1 MDNLDNGLEL
11 LSGKLVVL
19 FLTYALAL
27 EACVNFPA
35 GTRVKVTNDPNPDL
49 NGEYTWDG
57 TKLVKTTNN
66 TLEKAKDEA
75 EKLVEDKLE
84 TVLTPDKILDIISGQ
99 ITEGDLDTHL
109 RQRIDKIESVGPI
122 IDELQREADKVKKD
136 LDEQLFFLE
145 VDYNNLKKYVT
156 ELELEVNID
165 FAGVKEQI
173 QQLRDQVAA
182 DMAAAQKRI
191 DEIQAE
197 IDTKWQEVDQ
207 IQLDLQ
213 KEINDRID
221 AVRAET
227 EARVAEIRKL
237 SDGLTQEII
246 DRKDGDQKLYEN
258 IENYKVS
265 NEQSLANIR
274 EEVKVAV
281 DTANA
286 SAEKVDALDARVK
299 VAEDN
304 SGKALENSAAAVSKA
319 QAAADL
325 AGATATRVDSLE
337 ADVIKAVDDSGTAI
351 KNSAT
356 ALQQS
361 QAAVDK
367 ANAVAE
373 SVNIVEAKLN
383 TKNSTYRQDT
393 APTKADTP
401 NLTAGDIWINPSNKN
416 EQKRWNGVA
425 WVDISDMRIG
435 DNASAIEKLT
445 ATVSDQGGQIKANA
459 DKITN
464 LETTIGDMA
473 TSDALEALRTEVK
486 KNTDG
491 ISGNAEKIT
500 ALETTVGK
508 NQEANSKALQ
518 DLNTRVDKTDEK
530 VAANASAITSL
541 NSTVNAS
548 LNAVNITADLDLDHD
563 VTYFRKFGE
572 INKVSADEGTTQ
584 RVIRV
589 GNNAGNDVL
598 WMHPNTF
605 MPFDPD
611 VMYKV
616 RAKIRRN
623 SGTGTIYIGVAAK
636 NAVKTKYVTTTNTL
650 ADDMGSSHYFL
661 TGSTVSTTPV
671 GQWVELEWYI
681 KGRSTGSS
689 LLPPTYGVIDKPIQL
704 AKYVGYIT
712 PMFIANYGDAA
723 GQVDVAYVVL
733 ETAEAYKMI
742 SANANALTSLKTDV
756 QKNADG
762 IKAVGEAVT
771 NVESSITNMDI
782 GGQNLW
788 SIWNKTL
795 TQPVTGGPYI
805 KVDWLEGQEN
815 DEWYR
820 ATIIKDMANYQHYFI
835 NVLVDQRY
843 PIVIGEEYTVT
854 FEMRASKI
862 AKIYQVLAYFGALST
877 VVDNQQSTTT
887 DWKTYTFTAKANGTN
902 TAGSYQLF
910 GFTLLKS
917 EGWNLNDWYE
927 VRRVQLQK
935 GNKATRYQKAQAG
948 LLAGIKANSQAFST
962 LNATVQ
968 EHADTISSQGQAI
981 TGLESKVN
989 GIDGEVKANAK
1000 AVDELKTTVIEQGD
1014 EIRSQGQAITS
1025 LDNTVKISAK
1035 AGTNLLINS
1044 NVTGT
1049 YDGVGYPHVI
1059 YNLGEDF
1066 EVGVQYSLIWC
1077 AEHKRGTGDTNS
1089 SLAVYAG
1096 GGSQSLQSLVN
1107 TNGKVI
1113 NRITFVKSSANLSPK
1128 NLNFYMINRP
1138 PASAGSV
1145 GTVYWAVLVKGPSVL
1160 TDVWIPSP
1168 YDYIPQATANA
1179 NAITGLQTDV
1189 KANGD
1194 SIKIQAEQL
1203 TGVKATL
1210 GAHDTDS
1217 LALDYNTATP
1227 SVWESYYSYDM
1238 KQYFK
1243 TTTSGKIGPN
1253 VFRKDTT
1260 NPANCFNFNLSKIPN
1275 NRPYKV
1281 SFWAR
1286 RSADSTGRFEI
1297 PVRYVRAD
1305 GSVSN
1310 VGGGYGAYPITPAIP
1325 NNEVWTFVEMVI
1337 DASKVADA
1345 PQIQFGIALGHTG
1358 TSGWSEMQGYK
1369 VSPVLNA
1376 GDMDAT
1382 VATAEAVQKIS
1393 TQVDKNT
1400 KGIETQG
1407 IAITGLESKVNDID
1421 KAVGG
1426 QATAIDELKT
1436 SVKTQGD
1443 TIAAQGQS
1451 ITKVEAGLKVATKG
1465 ITMSASIDV
1474 EPDSEWIYVT
1484 KSGEVARANDQ
1495 SALGGKVYRLGN
1507 NAGNDHVNMR
1517 SVAKIPFNPQ
1527 RFYTVKLRYRRV
1539 QGTGTVY
1546 ASVLTIAA
1554 DGVSH
1559 VKPDNSI
1566 STDFGGSNYFV
1577 INQAAPLGVWQEAVV
1592 YVKGRAAGAAAG
1604 SWTMDSP
1611 RQVPANTAF
1620 LSLQFLANYPNL
1632 AGVVDLDYILIE
1644 ESDATLENNVTAK
1657 AVSALTTEVEK
1668 VDGKVTAQATDISNL
1683 KVSVNNIEK
1692 GKADVSAL
1700 DALKVDVKSNTDNI
1714 KIQAEKVT
1722 GLESNLDGVRLST
1735 GQNLIWN
1742 GDFTS
1747 TPNGLENWGQ
1757 NGNVAGFQLYN
1768 WAARGTKWARYVSSD
1783 TTTAYKGFRQVV
1795 PISRGLKPNMDYTLS
1810 WDAHGN
1816 YQDFNGKTMAI
1827 IIHRQGTSSGT
1838 NQVGSSGYATPAGIQ
1853 RHSYTFNTNGITD
1866 LSYLNIIFYV
1876 PLGFAPDFF
1885 VTNVQLEEGKVGT
1898 GFKKSN
1904 SEMLS
1909 GISANAQ
1916 AVTQLK
1922 TLTET
1927 QGNAITS
1934 QGQSITDIKVRI
1946 NDMEKDNLL
1955 NPFTDATGGG
1965 AIYEQ
1970 VAIPLKKP
1978 IVIKAGEKYTVRGKL
1993 SFEHPNALADG
2004 QGIGIYLE
2012 GSPIFSSIPR
2022 FKQGADQTFEG
2033 TVTIDAATNGRTIS
2047 NLKFY
2052 LLPSGTAVAGTKT
2065 TVHWAE
2071 LFKGDSIL
2079 GGTASAVQSLSATV
2093 KQQGEDITSQGQ
2105 AITQLNSSVKDIQDN
2120 KADASALNNYYTKA
2134 QADSALASSLTELK
2148 SGIVVAG
2155 NNMIKNGNFTKDM
2168 LYWNQWGTG
2177 STNTIETVDAAKR
2190 VKIVPT
2196 TATGWKGISQAT
2208 TSGSYR
2214 RNTSYTVSFTAFS
2227 SSATSKVRVLLH
2239 SVGGGNNDPQHSTII
2254 NVTNKSSRYSFTF
2267 KTTDLLGKT
2276 GFNLMIGPDGGI
2288 SDTIYLQDIMLSE
2301 GDVAAAWS
2309 DSNEETQ
2316 IGIAANTTAI
2326 GKVETRTA
2334 TLEGTVETQ
2343 GTDIRA
2349 LKSQVN
2355 DPVKGLD
2362 ATAIA
2367 MGKLDTR
2374 VKTAEDSISLQGKAI
2389 TQVEASISGLTV
2401 GGRNYLLDSKTQ
2413 GTKNWSPDFDIQ
2425 QFTGQTAAM
2434 SFDIEITTAVAA
2446 GTRNRIGYECSFNQG
2461 TSVRYMGVWLN
2472 NASSYPAGTKMRVKN
2487 LFAIPAGTVTT
2498 KPTNFPF
2505 INQTSGGAFKVSN
2518 VKWEVGN
2525 LATDWTPAP
2534 EDVPEIDTS
2543 QFASAKALNDLSIKV
2558 DNVDGKVTATAD
2570 SVTQL
2575 ESTVGDNTASLKT
2588 QGQSIDG
2595 LMTKWS
2601 VKADVNGMVS
2611 GVAMNNDG
2619 KTADFIIRANTFA
2632 IAPPTTANAGNVG
2645 KYAFVYQST
2654 PKTLPNGTVIPA
2666 GLYVDSLML
2675 GEINANRINANSL
2688 SAISANLGTLVT
2700 YKDPTQPT
2708 KARMV
2713 MQGSLISVY
2722 DDNNKLRVRLGLW

>member
-27 EACVNFPA
+27 EACANFPA

-99 ITEGDLDTHL
+99 ITESDLDTHL
-109 RQRIDKIESVGPI
+109 RQRIDKIESVAPI

-145 VDYNNLKKYVT
+145 VDYNNLKNYVN
-156 ELELEVNID
+156 ELELEIGTD
-165 FAGVKEQI
+165 FSGVKDEI

-182 DMAAAQKRI
+182 DMAATQKRI

-197 IDTKWQEVDQ
+197 IDVKWEEVDQ
-207 IQLDLQ
+207 IQLGLQ

-237 SDGLTQEII
+237 NDGLTQEII

-265 NEQSLANIR
+265 NEQSLANVR
-274 EEVKVAV
+274 EEIKVAV

-286 SAEKVDALDARVK
+286 SAEKVDSLDARVK

-304 SGKALENSAAAVSKA
+304 AGNALENSAAAVSKA

-325 AGATATRVDSLE
+325 SSATAGRVDSLE
-337 ADVIKAVDDSGTAI
+337 AEVIKAVDDSGKALT
-351 KNSAT
+351 NSAT

-367 ANAVAE
+367 SNATAE
-373 SVNIVEAKLN
+373 QVNVVQAKLN
-383 TKNSTYRQDT
+383 NKSTTYRQDT
-393 APTKADTP
+393 APTKTSHPD
-401 NLTAGDIWINPSNKN
+401 LTVGDIWINPSVKN

-425 WVDISDMRIG
+425 WIDINDVRVGENALAITKLQTTVSGQG
-435 DNASAIEKLT
+435 DEITAVADKVTSLE
-445 ATVSDQGGQIKANA
+445 ATV
-459 DKITN
+459 
-464 LETTIGDMA
+464 GDMA
-473 TSDALEALRTEVK
+473 TSEALEQLKATVTQQGDKITANADSITALNSRVDGKADAKALQDLSTEVK
-486 KNTDG
+486 KNGDA
-491 ISGNAEKIT
+491 ILS
-500 ALETTVGK
+500 
-508 NQEANSKALQ
+508 
-518 DLNTRVDKTDEK
+518 
-530 VAANASAITSL
+530 NASAITSL
-541 NSTVNAS
+541 NSNVNAS
-548 LNAVNITADLDLDHD
+548 MNAVSITADLDLDHD
-563 VTYFRKFGE
+563 VTYHENLKSVE
-572 INKVSADEGTTQ
+572 KVAADEGTTQ
-584 RVIRV
+584 RVVRI
-589 GNNAGNDVL
+589 GDNNGNDTT

-605 MPFDPD
+605 LPFDPD

-616 RAKIRRN
+616 RAKVRRT
-623 SGTGTIYIGVAAK
+623 SGTGYLYIGLVAK
-636 NAVKTKYVTTTNTL
+636 NSDKTKYVNTTNGLQDGMT
-650 ADDMGSSHYFL
+650 SSHYFTIL
-661 TGSTVSTTPV
+661 NTTTAPV
-671 GQWVELEWYI
+671 GQWVEFEWYI

-689 LLPPTYGVIDKPIQL
+689 LLPPTYGTVDNPVQL
-704 AKYVGYIT
+704 ARLVGYIS
-712 PMFIANYGDAA
+712 PLVIGNYSGLA
-723 GQVDVAYVVL
+723 GQADIAYVVV
-733 ETAEAYKMI
+733 EVAEAYKAI

-756 QKNADG
+756 QKNTDG
-762 IKAVGEAVT
+762 IKAASEAIT
-771 NVESSITNMDI
+771 NVEASITNMDI

-788 SIWNKTL
+788 TIWGKSIAQTSVAK
-795 TQPVTGGPYI
+795 I
-805 KVDWLEGQEN
+805 DWQTGQEN

-820 ATIIKDMANYQHYFI
+820 GTLLGDNASYQHYFTGI
-835 NVLVDQRY
+835 MADEKY
-843 PIVIGEEYTVT
+843 PIVIGEDYTVS
-854 FEMRASKI
+854 FEMRASK
-862 AKIYQVLAYFGALST
+862 AAPIYQVLAYFGSIGTIAAT
-877 VVDNQQSTTT
+877 GQRTTT
-887 DWKTYTFTAKANGTN
+887 EWTTYTFTAKSAGIATN
-902 TAGSYQLF
+902 GSYQLF
-910 GFTLLKS
+910 GFSLLKAS
-917 EGWNLNDWYE
+917 GWTANDWYE
-927 VRRVQLQK
+927 VRRLQLQK

-948 LLAGIKANSQAFST
+948 LIAGIKANAQAFTT
-962 LNATVQ
+962 LNATVKQ
-968 EHADTISSQGQAI
+968 QGDTITSQGQAL

-989 GIDGEVKANAK
+989 GLDGTVAGQAQ
-1000 AVDELKTTVIEQGD
+1000 AISELKNQVVEQGD
-1014 EIRSQGQAITS
+1014 KITANSQAITS
-1025 LDNTVKISAK
+1025 VDSKVSLTGK
-1035 AGTNLLINS
+1035 AGANLLRNS
-1044 NVTGT
+1044 NVVGT
-1049 YDGVGYPHVI
+1049 YKHPAYPHVV
-1059 YNLGEDF
+1059 YKLTEDWI
-1066 EVGVQYSLIWC
+1066 VGQQYTLLWC

-1089 SLAVYAG
+1089 NLAVYAAG
-1096 GGSQSLQSLVN
+1096 GQQTLQSIVN
-1107 TNGKVI
+1107 TNGKVV
-1113 NRITFVKSSANLSPK
+1113 NKITFIK
-1128 NLNFYMINRP
+1128 NASITDPRDLRFYMINQP
-1138 PASAGSV
+1138 TATDSV
-1145 GTVYWAVLVKGPSVL
+1145 GTVYWAVLVKGNFITTDEWVPS
-1160 TDVWIPSP
+1160 SFE
-1168 YDYIPQATANA
+1168 YIPEVTANA
-1179 NAITGLQTDV
+1179 SAITALQTDV
-1189 KANGD
+1189 KKNGD
-1194 SIKIQAEQL
+1194 DIKIQAEQI
-1203 TGVKATL
+1203 TGVSATL
-1210 GAHDTDS
+1210 GAMGNDS
-1217 LALDYNTATP
+1217 LVLDYEVKTP
-1227 SVWESYYSYDM
+1227 SAWMSHYAGTDM

-1243 TTTSGKIGPN
+1243 TTATGKVSN
-1253 VFRKDTT
+1253 TVFRKDTT
-1260 NPANCFNFNLSKIPN
+1260 NPANCFNYNLSNLPN
-1275 NRPYKV
+1275 DRAYRV
-1281 SFWAR
+1281 TCWIR
-1286 RSADSTGRFEI
+1286 RSTDSTGSYMI
-1297 PVRYVRAD
+1297 PIMLGRKGVWSTLNYA
-1305 GSVSN
+1305 SVTITTT
-1310 VGGGYGAYPITPAIP
+1310 GGKPDLIANG
-1325 NNEVWTFVEMVI
+1325 EWTFI
-1337 DASKVADA
+1337 SKIVNMTSSRDVND
-1345 PQIQFGIALGHTG
+1345 QIRVGIALGHTG
-1358 TSGWSEMQGYK
+1358 TAGWSEMQAFK
-1369 VSPVLNA
+1369 VTPVIGN
-1376 GDMDAT
+1376 GDTDGT
-1382 VATAEAVQKIS
+1382 VASSEAVNNLKTTVEQ
-1393 TQVDKNT
+1393 
-1400 KGIETQG
+1400 QG
-1407 IAITGLESKVNDID
+1407 DTITAQGQAITGLETKVNGLDGTV
-1421 KAVGG
+1421 AG
-1426 QATAIDELKT
+1426 QATAINELKT
-1436 SVKTQGD
+1436 TVKNQGD
-1443 TIAAQGQS
+1443 AITAQGQS

-1465 ITMSASIDV
+1465 LTMSASIDID
-1474 EPDSEWIYVT
+1474 PDSEWIYVS
-1484 KSGEVARANDQ
+1484 KAGEVVRANDQ

-1517 SVAKIPFNPQ
+1517 SVSKIPFNPQ

-1546 ASVLTIAA
+1546 AAVLCLAN

-1577 INQAAPLGVWQEAVV
+1577 INQSAPIGIWQEVVV
-1592 YVKGRAAGAAAG
+1592 YVKGRSTGAAVG

-1620 LSLQFLANYPNL
+1620 LSLQFLANYSS
-1632 AGVVDLDYILIE
+1632 ATGVVDLDYILIE

-1692 GKADVSAL
+1692 GKADVTAL
-1700 DALKVDVKSNTDNI
+1700 DALRVDVKSNTDNI

-1768 WAARGTKWARYVSSD
+1768 WTARGTKWGRYVSSD

-1795 PISRGLKPNMDYTLS
+1795 PIARGLKPNMDYTLS

-1838 NQVGSSGYATPAGIQ
+1838 NQIGNSGYATPAGIQ
-1853 RHSYTFNTNGITD
+1853 RHSYTFDTNGITD

-1885 VTNVQLEEGKVGT
+1885 ITNVQLEEGKVGT

-1955 NPFTDATGGG
+1955 NPFTDASGGG
-1965 AIYEQ
+1965 ANYLQ
-1970 VAIPLKKP
+1970 VSIPLKKP
-1978 IVIKAGEKYTVRGKL
+1978 MTIKTGEKYTVRGKL
-1993 SFEHPNALADG
+1993 SFEHPNALTTS
-2004 QGIGIYLE
+2004 QGIGVYLE
-2012 GSPIFSSIPR
+2012 GSPRFTSVPL
-2022 FKQGADQTFEG
+2022 FKQGPDQTFEG
-2033 TVTIDAATNGRTIS
+2033 TVSVDAGVNGRTIT
-2047 NLKFY
+2047 NLNFY
-2052 LLPSGTAVAGTKT
+2052 FLPDGTAVAGTKT

-2105 AITQLNSSVKDIQDN
+2105 AITQLNSSVKDIQNN

-2134 QADSALASSLTELK
+2134 QADSAVAGSLTEFK
-2148 SGIVVAG
+2148 SSLVVAG
-2155 NNMIKNGNFTKDM
+2155 TNLIKNGNFAKDM

-2177 STNTIETVDAAKR
+2177 STNTIEVVDSAKR
-2190 VKIVPT
+2190 MKIVPT
-2196 TATGWKGISQAT
+2196 STTGWKGISQT
-2208 TSGSYR
+2208 TTVGSYR

-2227 SSATSKVRVLLH
+2227 SSATSRVRVLLH
-2239 SVGGGNNDPQHSTII
+2239 SVGGGNNDPQHGTTINI
-2254 NVTNKSSRYSFTF
+2254 TNKSSRYSFTF

-2276 GFNLMIGPDGGI
+2276 SFNLMIGPDSSI

-2301 GDVAAAWS
+2301 GDVAAAWT

-2316 IGIAANTTAI
+2316 IGVAANTTAI
-2326 GKVETRTA
+2326 GKVETRTE
-2334 TLEGTVETQ
+2334 TLEGTVNTQ

-2349 LKSQVN
+2349 LQSKVN
-2355 DPVKGLD
+2355 DPVKGID

-2374 VKTAEDSISLQGKAI
+2374 VKTTEDSITLQGKAI

-2446 GTRNRIGYECSFNQG
+2446 GSRNRIGYECSFVQG
-2461 TSVRYMGVWLN
+2461 GATRYMGVWLN

-2487 LFAIPAGTVTT
+2487 YFAIPEGSVTT
-2498 KPTNFPF
+2498 KPANFPF

-2518 VKWEVGN
+2518 VKWELGN

-2543 QFASAKALNDLSIKV
+2543 QFASAKALSDLSVKV
-2558 DNVDGKVTATAD
+2558 DNVDGKATSTAE

-2575 ESTVGDNTASLKT
+2575 ESTVGGHTASLKT
-2588 QGQSIDG
+2588 QGESIDG
-2595 LMTKWS
+2595 LKVRWS

-2619 KTADFIIRANTFA
+2619 KSADFIIRANTFA
-2632 IAPPTTANAGNVG
+2632 IAPPTTAGAGNAG

-2654 PKTLPNGTVIPA
+2654 AKTLPNGTVIPA

-2675 GEINANRINANSL
+2675 GEINAERINAQSI
-2688 SAISANLGTLVT
+2688 SAISANLGTFETSVSGKGKT
-2700 YKDPTQPT
+2700 VISGTQYQVFD
-2708 KARMV
+2708 AAGVERIFL
-2713 MQGSLISVY
+2713 G
-2722 DDNNKLRVRLGLW
+2722 VR

>member
-27 EACVNFPA
+27 EACANFPA

-99 ITEGDLDTHL
+99 ITESDLDTHL
-109 RQRIDKIESVGPI
+109 RQRIDKIESVAPI

-145 VDYNNLKKYVT
+145 VDYNNLKNYVN
-156 ELELEVNID
+156 ELELEIGTD
-165 FAGVKEQI
+165 FSGVKDEI

-182 DMAAAQKRI
+182 DMAATQKRI

-197 IDTKWQEVDQ
+197 IDVKWEEVDQ
-207 IQLDLQ
+207 IQLGLQ

-237 SDGLTQEII
+237 NDGLTQEII

-325 AGATATRVDSLE
+325 SSATAGRVDSLE
-337 ADVIKAVDDSGTAI
+337 AEVVKAVDDSGKALT
-351 KNSAT
+351 NSAT

-361 QAAVDK
+361 QAAVDRS
-367 ANAVAE
+367 NATAE
-373 SVNIVEAKLN
+373 QVNVVQAKLN
-383 TKNSTYRQDT
+383 NKSTTYRQDT
-393 APTKADTP
+393 APTKTSHPD
-401 NLTAGDIWINPSNKN
+401 LTVGDIWINPSVKN

-425 WVDISDMRIG
+425 WIDINDVRVG
-435 DNASAIEKLT
+435 ENASAITKLQT
-445 ATVSDQGGQIKANA
+445 TVSGQGDQITAVANRVTSLEATV
-459 DKITN
+459 
-464 LETTIGDMA
+464 GDMA
-473 TSDALEALRTEVK
+473 TSEALEQLKATVTQQGDKITANADSITALNSRVDGKADAKALQDLSTEVK
-486 KNTDG
+486 KNGDA
-491 ISGNAEKIT
+491 ILS
-500 ALETTVGK
+500 
-508 NQEANSKALQ
+508 
-518 DLNTRVDKTDEK
+518 
-530 VAANASAITSL
+530 NASAITSL
-541 NSTVNAS
+541 NSNVNAS
-548 LNAVNITADLDLDHD
+548 MNAVSITADLDLDHD
-563 VTYFRKFGE
+563 VTYHENLKSVE
-572 INKVSADEGTTQ
+572 KVAADEGTTQ
-584 RVIRV
+584 RIIRI
-589 GNNAGNDVL
+589 GDNSGNDTT

-605 MPFDPD
+605 LPFDPD

-616 RAKIRRN
+616 RAKVRRT
-623 SGTGTIYIGVAAK
+623 SGTGYLYIGLVAK
-636 NAVKTKYVTTTNTL
+636 NSDKTKYVNTTNGLQDGMT
-650 ADDMGSSHYFL
+650 SSHYF
-661 TGSTVSTTPV
+661 TVLNTTTAPI
-671 GQWVELEWYI
+671 GQWVEFEWYI
-681 KGRSTGSS
+681 KGRSAGSS
-689 LLPPTYGVIDKPIQL
+689 LLPPTYGTVDNPVQL
-704 AKYVGYIT
+704 ARLVGYIS
-712 PMFIANYGDAA
+712 PLVIGNYSGLA
-723 GQVDVAYVVL
+723 GQADIAYVVV
-733 ETAEAYKMI
+733 EVAEAYKAI

-756 QKNADG
+756 QKNTDG
-762 IKAVGEAVT
+762 IKAASEAIT
-771 NVESSITNMDI
+771 NVEASITNMDI

-788 SIWNKTL
+788 TIWGKSIAQTSVAK
-795 TQPVTGGPYI
+795 I
-805 KVDWLEGQEN
+805 DWQTGQEN

-820 ATIIKDMANYQHYFI
+820 GTLLGDNASYQHYFTGI
-835 NVLVDQRY
+835 MADEKY
-843 PIVIGEEYTVT
+843 PIVIGEDYTVS
-854 FEMRASKI
+854 FEMRASKV
-862 AKIYQVLAYFGALST
+862 APIYQVLAYFGDIGTIAAT
-877 VVDNQQSTTT
+877 GQRTTT
-887 DWKTYTFTAKANGTN
+887 EWSTYTFTAKARGTAPN
-902 TAGSYQLF
+902 GSYQLF
-910 GFTLLKS
+910 GFTLLKAS
-917 EGWNLNDWYE
+917 GWAANDWYE
-927 VRRVQLQK
+927 VRRVQLQR

-948 LLAGIKANSQAFST
+948 LIAGIKANSQAFT
-962 LNATVQ
+962 NLNTKVSEQ
-968 EHADTISSQGQAI
+968 GDTITAQGQAI

-989 GIDGEVKANAK
+989 GIDGEVKANTK
-1000 AVDELKTTVIEQGD
+1000 AVSELKTTVVEQGE

-1025 LDNTVKISAK
+1025 LDSTVKISAK
-1035 AGTNLLINS
+1035 AGANLLINS
-1044 NVTGT
+1044 NVIGT
-1049 YDGVGYPHVI
+1049 YEGTGYPHHV
-1059 YNLGEDF
+1059 YALGEDF
-1066 EVGVQYSLIWC
+1066 EVGTQYTLIWC
-1077 AEHKRGTGDTNS
+1077 GEHKRGTGDTNS

-1096 GGSQSLQSLVN
+1096 GGSQVVQQMLN
-1107 TNGKVI
+1107 TNGKVV
-1113 NRITFVKSSANLSPK
+1113 NTVTFIKNSANSSPRA
-1128 NLNFYMINRP
+1128 LQFYMLNRP
-1138 PASAGSV
+1138 TAAMGSV
-1145 GTVYWAVLVKGPSVL
+1145 GTVYWAVLVKGPTVL
-1160 TDVWIPSP
+1160 TDVWIPSA
-1168 YDYIPQATANA
+1168 YDYKPQANANA
-1179 NAITGLQTDV
+1179 NAITALQTDV
-1189 KANGD
+1189 KTNGD
-1194 SIKIQAEQL
+1194 NIKIQAEQI
-1203 TGVKATL
+1203 TGVKSTL
-1210 GAHDTDS
+1210 GAIGNDS
-1217 LALDYNTATP
+1217 LVLDYEVKTP
-1227 SVWESYYSYDM
+1227 SAWMSHYAGTDM
-1238 KQYFK
+1238 SQYFK
-1243 TTTSGKIGPN
+1243 TTATGKVSN
-1253 VFRKDTT
+1253 TVFRKDTT
-1260 NPANCFNFNLSKIPN
+1260 NPVNCFNYNLSNLPN
-1275 NRPYKV
+1275 DRAYKV
-1281 SFWAR
+1281 SCWIR
-1286 RSADSTGRFEI
+1286 RSTDSTGSYMFPVMFGRKGVWSTVNYTSVSIPIAEI
-1297 PVRYVRAD
+1297 PAD
-1305 GSVSN
+1305 GEWYFISKIVNLTSS
-1310 VGGGYGAYPITPAIP
+1310 
-1325 NNEVWTFVEMVI
+1325 
-1337 DASKVADA
+1337 ASTND
-1345 PQIQFGIALGHTG
+1345 QIRIGIALGHTG
-1358 TSGWSEMQGYK
+1358 SAGWSEMQAFK
-1369 VSPVLNA
+1369 VQPVLNN
-1376 GDMDAT
+1376 GDTDGTIASS
-1382 VATAEAVQKIS
+1382 EAVQNLK
-1393 TQVDKNT
+1393 TTVDQ
-1400 KGIETQG
+1400 QG
-1407 IAITGLESKVNDID
+1407 QTITAQGQAITGLETKVNGLDGTV
-1421 KAVGG
+1421 AG
-1426 QATAIDELKT
+1426 QATAINELKT
-1436 SVKTQGD
+1436 TVKNQGD
-1443 TIAAQGQS
+1443 AITAQGQS

-1465 ITMSASIDV
+1465 LTMSASIDID
-1474 EPDSEWIYVT
+1474 PDSEWIYVT

-1495 SALGGKVYRLGN
+1495 SALGGKVYRIGN

-1517 SVAKIPFNPQ
+1517 SVSKIPFNPQ

-1546 ASVLTIAA
+1546 AAVLCLAN

-1577 INQAAPLGVWQEAVV
+1577 INQSASLGVWQEVVV
-1592 YVKGRAAGAAAG
+1592 YVKGRSTGAAVG

-1620 LSLQFLANYPNL
+1620 LSLQFLGNYSNA
-1632 AGVVDLDYILIE
+1632 AGIVDLDYILIE

-1692 GKADVSAL
+1692 GKADVTAL
-1700 DALKVDVKSNTDNI
+1700 DALRVDVKSNTDNI

-1768 WAARGTKWARYVSSD
+1768 WTARGTKWGRYVSSD

-1795 PISRGLKPNMDYTLS
+1795 PIARGLKPNMDYTLS

-1838 NQVGSSGYATPAGIQ
+1838 NQIGSSGYATPAGIQ
-1853 RHSYTFNTNGITD
+1853 RHSYTFDTNGITD

-1946 NDMEKDNLL
+1946 NDMERDNLL
-1955 NPFTDATGGG
+1955 NPFTDVSGGG
-1965 AIYEQ
+1965 ANYLQ
-1970 VAIPLKKP
+1970 VSIPLKKP
-1978 IVIKAGEKYTVRGKL
+1978 MTIRTGEKYTVRGKL
-1993 SFEHPNALADG
+1993 SFEHPNALTTN
-2004 QGIGIYLE
+2004 QGIGVYLE
-2012 GSPIFSSIPR
+2012 GSPRFTSIPL
-2022 FKQGADQTFEG
+2022 FKQGPDQTFEG
-2033 TVTIDAATNGRTIS
+2033 TVSVDAGVNGRTIT
-2047 NLKFY
+2047 NLNFY
-2052 LLPSGTAVAGTKT
+2052 LLSDGTAVAGTKT

-2093 KQQGEDITSQGQ
+2093 KQQGDDISSQAQ
-2105 AITQLNSSVKDIQDN
+2105 SISQLTSSVKDIQNN

-2134 QADSALASSLTELK
+2134 QADSALATSMTELK
-2148 SGIVVAG
+2148 SGLVVSG
-2155 NNMIKNGNFTKDM
+2155 NNMIKNGNFAKDM
-2168 LYWNQWGTG
+2168 LYWNQWGSG

-2196 TATGWKGISQAT
+2196 TTSGWKGISQQT
-2208 TSGSYR
+2208 PSGSYR
-2214 RNTSYTVSFTAFS
+2214 RNASYTVSFTAFS
-2227 SSATSKVRVLLH
+2227 SSATGKVRVLLH
-2239 SVGGGNNDPQHSTII
+2239 TVGGGNNDPQNGIVL

-2267 KTTDLLGKT
+2267 KTTDLLGKV
-2276 GFNLMIGPDGGI
+2276 GFTLMIGPESGAL
-2288 SDTIYLQDIMLSE
+2288 DTIYLQDIMLSE
-2301 GDVAAAWS
+2301 GDVAAAWA
-2309 DSNEETQ
+2309 DSNDETL
-2316 IGIAANTTAI
+2316 IALEANSVAI
-2326 GKVETRTA
+2326 GNVKTSTEK
-2334 TLEGTVETQ
+2334 LEGTVETQ

-2349 LKSQVN
+2349 LQSKVN
-2355 DPVKGLD
+2355 DPVKGID

-2374 VKTAEDSISLQGKAI
+2374 VKTTEDSISLQGKAI

-2425 QFTGQTAAM
+2425 QFTGQIAAM
-2434 SFDIEITTAVAA
+2434 SFDIEITTAVSA
-2446 GTRNRIGYECSFNQG
+2446 GTRNRIGYECSFVQG
-2461 TSVRYMGVWLN
+2461 GATRYMGVWLN

-2498 KPTNFPF
+2498 KPANFPF

-2558 DNVDGKVTATAD
+2558 DNVDGKATATAD

-2575 ESTVGDNTASLKT
+2575 ESTVGDHTASLKT
-2588 QGQSIDG
+2588 QSTSIDG
-2595 LMTKWS
+2595 LMAKWS
-2601 VKADVNGMVS
+2601 VKADVNGLVS
-2611 GVAMNNDG
+2611 GVAMNNNG
-2619 KTADFIIRANTFA
+2619 KEANFIIRANTFA
-2632 IAPPTTANAGNVG
+2632 IAPPVG
-2645 KYAFVYQST
+2645 SGGGDTPKYGFVYQAT
-2654 PKTLPNGTVIPA
+2654 AKTLPNGTVIPA
-2666 GLYVDSLML
+2666 GLYVDNLML
-2675 GEINANRINANSL
+2675 GEINAEKINAKNIS
-2688 SAISANLGTLVT
+2688 SISANLGTFETSVAGKGKT
-2700 YKDPTQPT
+2700 VISGTQYQVFD
-2708 KARMV
+2708 AAGVERIFL
-2713 MQGSLISVY
+2713 G
-2722 DDNNKLRVRLGLW
+2722 VR